1 MVLGSAAFGDLGFR
15 DKTCAILQNAV
26 LRLAFVSCCFACLL
40 SFSCKR
46 GFNSL
51 TL

>member
-40 SFSCKR
+40 SFPANE
-46 GFNSL
+46 GL
-51 TL
+51 TA